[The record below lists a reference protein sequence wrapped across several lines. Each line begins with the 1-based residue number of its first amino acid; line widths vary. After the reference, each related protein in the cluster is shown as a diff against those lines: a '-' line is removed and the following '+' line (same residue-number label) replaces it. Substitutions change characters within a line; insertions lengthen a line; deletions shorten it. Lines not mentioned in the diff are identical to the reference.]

1 MAAITQSVGLFGVTG
16 EVGRAFFDGLEA
28 QPAFVGRLRL
38 FASATS
44 SEETRVF
51 RDRPI
56 AIEVVE
62 ELAADRFDDLSE
74 AILAV
79 PADVA
84 DDLTAELLQAGV
96 RVWDVTGHLRA
107 HPRAVPLSQ
116 ATGADL
122 LIVCD
127 DPLVALCQ
135 PVLDALA
142 EQAPLTELAVTAL
155 SSVSL
160 RGKAGVKE
168 LAGQTGNLLNG
179 RGIEPSVW
187 PQQIAFNV
195 LLADGQRDST
205 GRTARERRIEKSF
218 SAYAPIISVEQVVMP
233 LFFGAMVQLRWRTE
247 TAITADVG
255 KLLSMLSHTEVAS
268 AQASELPSPVS
279 DGADHDG
286 VSIARV
292 QVSDNGGS
300 LWIIADPIRAG
311 LVRPVLNVLMN
322 LG

>member
-1 MAAITQSVGLFGVTG
+1 MAAITQSIGLFGVTG

-38 FASATS
+38 FASAAS

-51 RDRPI
+51 RDKPI
-56 AIEVVE
+56 AVEVVE
-62 ELAADRFDDLSE
+62 ELASDRFDDLSE

-84 DDLTAELLQAGV
+84 DELAAELLQAGV
-96 RVWDVTGHLRA
+96 RVWDATGHLRA
-107 HPRAVPLSQ
+107 HPRAVALAEASSS
-116 ATGADL
+116 DL

-127 DPLVALCQ
+127 DPLTALCQ
-135 PVLDALA
+135 PVLDVLAAHAPLA
-142 EQAPLTELAVTAL
+142 ELAITAL

-168 LAGQTGNLLNG
+168 LAAQTGNLLNG

-187 PQQIAFNV
+187 SQQIAFNV
-195 LLADGQRDST
+195 LLADGQRDSS
-205 GRTARERRIEKSF
+205 GRTARERRIEKTLSRVVP
-218 SAYAPIISVEQVVMP
+218 AVTVEQVIMP
-233 LFFGAMVQLRWRTE
+233 LFFGAMVQIRWRSTE
-247 TAITADVG
+247 AIPADLGERLAELAYTQV
-255 KLLSMLSHTEVAS
+255 TP

-292 QVSDNGGS
+292 NLADRRGS
-300 LWIIADPIRAG
+300 LWIVADPIRAG

-322 LG
+322 VA

>member
-1 MAAITQSVGLFGVTG
+1 
-16 EVGRAFFDGLEA
+16 
-28 QPAFVGRLRL
+28 
-38 FASATS
+38 
-44 SEETRVF
+44 
-51 RDRPI
+51 
-56 AIEVVE
+56 
-62 ELAADRFDDLSE
+62 
-74 AILAV
+74 
-79 PADVA
+79 
-84 DDLTAELLQAGV
+84 
-96 RVWDVTGHLRA
+96 
-107 HPRAVPLSQ
+107 
-116 ATGADL
+116 L

-142 EQAPLTELAVTAL
+142 EQSPLTDLAITAL

-195 LLADGQRDST
+195 LLADGPRDGS
-205 GRTARERRIEKSF
+205 GRTARERRIEKALN
-218 SAYAPIISVEQVVMP
+218 AYAPVISVEQVVMP
-233 LFFGAMVQLRWRTE
+233 LFFGAMVQLRWQSTE
-247 TAITADVG
+247 AISSHLG
-255 KLLSMLSHTEVAS
+255 KLLATLPQTSVTPT
-268 AQASELPSPVS
+268 QASELPSPVS

-286 VSIARV
+286 VSIARM
-292 QVSDNGGS
+292 QINDRRGS
-300 LWIIADPIRAG
+300 LWIVADPIRAG

>member
-38 FASATS
+38 FASAAS

-51 RDRPI
+51 RDKPI
-56 AIEVVE
+56 AIELVE

-84 DDLTAELLQAGV
+84 DELAAQLLQAGV

-142 EQAPLTELAVTAL
+142 EQAPLTELAITAL

-179 RGIEPSVW
+179 RGIEPVVW
-187 PQQIAFNV
+187 SQQIAFNV
-195 LLADGQRDST
+195 LLADGQRDNS
-205 GRTARERRIEKSF
+205 GRTARERRIEKAF
-218 SAYAPIISVEQVVMP
+218 GHYAPMISVEQVIMP
-233 LFFGAMVQLRWRTE
+233 LFFGAMVQLRWH
-247 TAITADVG
+247 TAHAIRADVDSILS
-255 KLLSMLSHTEVAS
+255 KLPHTQVTA

-286 VSIARV
+286 VSIARIHLT
-292 QVSDNGGS
+292 DRCGS
-300 LWIIADPIRAG
+300 LWIVADPIRAG

-322 LG
+322 LA

>member
-1 MAAITQSVGLFGVTG
+1 MAAITQSIGLFGVTG

-38 FASATS
+38 FASAAS

-51 RDRPI
+51 RDKPI
-56 AIEVVE
+56 AVEVVE
-62 ELAADRFDDLSE
+62 ELASDRFDDLSE

-84 DDLTAELLQAGV
+84 DELAAELLQAGV
-96 RVWDVTGHLRA
+96 RVWDATGHLRA
-107 HPRAVPLSQ
+107 HPRAVALTE
-116 ATGADL
+116 ATSSDL

-127 DPLVALCQ
+127 DPLTALCQ
-135 PVLDALA
+135 PVLDVLA
-142 EQAPLTELAVTAL
+142 AHAPLTELAITAL

-168 LAGQTGNLLNG
+168 LAAQTGNLLNG

-195 LLADGQRDST
+195 LLADGQRDSS
-205 GRTARERRIEKSF
+205 GRTARERRIEKALSHL
-218 SAYAPIISVEQVVMP
+218 AAAVTVEQIVMP
-233 LFFGAMVQLRWRTE
+233 LFFGAMVQLRWHSSATMPN
-247 TAITADVG
+247 D
-255 KLLSMLSHTEVAS
+255 LSERLASLAHTQVMP

-292 QVSDNGGS
+292 NLADRRGS
-300 LWIIADPIRAG
+300 LWIVADPIRAG

-322 LG
+322 VP